1 MRNRI
6 AAAAAAGILTIGMAV
21 LPSAASASEVA
32 PSTDGLAGSTAISGQ
47 IDQDMAV
54 CTDQACE
61 AVQHLNKTNQQIK
74 SDMETAKQH
83 AEQLHQNAHEDAD
96 ALRQYGEQL
105 HQNAHEDADALR
117 QYGEQAW
124 KNYQEDREDI
134 KNAID
139 GAVKRGQERHDALH
153 QDMQDTQAHL
163 NQMHADMKET
173 YDELKTRHDA
183 FAASSHQWHQSFIAA
198 LKDANSKTGQQ
209 GGSSVATGT
218 HGITAGTN
226 AGTTVTGVNGT
237 TGTVRTAADTGANGA
252 ATGSVTA
259 SGDQTVASTG
269 ALTKSEYGQ
278 LAQTGIG
285 ISLACAAILLLA
297 GLAYAMKTFVQYKR
311 ETSED

>member
-6 AAAAAAGILTIGMAV
+6 AAAAAAGILTIGMAA

-32 PSTDGLAGSTAISGQ
+32 PSTDGLAGSTTISGQ

-61 AVQHLNKTNQQIK
+61 AVQHVRKTNQQIK
-74 SDMETAKQH
+74 SDIDTAKQH
-83 AEQLHQNAHEDAD
+83 A
-96 ALRQYGEQL
+96 EQL

-153 QDMQDTQAHL
+153 QDMQDTQTHL

-173 YDELKTRHDA
+173 HDELKTKHDA

-218 HGITAGTN
+218 HGTTAGTN

-237 TGTVRTAADTGANGA
+237 TGTVARLPTLARM
-252 ATGSVTA
+252 V
-259 SGDQTVASTG
+259 
-269 ALTKSEYGQ
+269 LQ
-278 LAQTGIG
+278 LDPSQRP
-285 ISLACAAILLLA
+285 AIKPPRPPA
-297 GLAYAMKTFVQYKR
+297 R
-311 ETSED
+311 

>member
-6 AAAAAAGILTIGMAV
+6 AAAAAAAGILTIGMAA

-54 CTDQACE
+54 CTDKACD
-61 AVQHLNKTNQQIK
+61 AVQHVRKTNQQIK

-96 ALRQYGEQL
+96 ALRQYGEQ
-105 HQNAHEDADALR
+105 
-117 QYGEQAW
+117 AW
-124 KNYQEDREDI
+124 KNYQQDREDV

-173 YDELKTRHDA
+173 HDELKRGMMR
-183 FAASSHQWHQSFIAA
+183 SRQ
-198 LKDANSKTGQQ
+198 
-209 GGSSVATGT
+209 
-218 HGITAGTN
+218 
-226 AGTTVTGVNGT
+226 
-237 TGTVRTAADTGANGA
+237 A
-252 ATGSVTA
+252 ATS
-259 SGDQTVASTG
+259 
-269 ALTKSEYGQ
+269 
-278 LAQTGIG
+278 G
-285 ISLACAAILLLA
+285 IS
-297 GLAYAMKTFVQYKR
+297 R
-311 ETSED
+311 SSRR

>member
-6 AAAAAAGILTIGMAV
+6 AAAAAAGILTIGMAA
-21 LPSAASASEVA
+21 LPSAASASEVT
-32 PSTDGLAGSTAISGQ
+32 PSTDGLAGSTTISGQ

-54 CTDQACE
+54 CTDKTCD
-61 AVQHLNKTNQQIK
+61 AVQHVRKTNQQIK
-74 SDMETAKQH
+74 SDIDTAKQH
-83 AEQLHQNAHEDAD
+83 A
-96 ALRQYGEQL
+96 EQL

-173 YDELKTRHDA
+173 HDELKTKHDA

-198 LKDANSKTGQQ
+198 LKDANSNRRVHRRADQ
-209 GGSSVATGT
+209 V
-218 HGITAGTN
+218 GIWTACTN
-226 AGTTVTGVNGT
+226 RHRHFPCLRSHSAACRPCLRHED
-237 TGTVRTAADTGANGA
+237 VRA
-252 ATGSVTA
+252 V
-259 SGDQTVASTG
+259 
-269 ALTKSEYGQ
+269 
-278 LAQTGIG
+278 
-285 ISLACAAILLLA
+285 
-297 GLAYAMKTFVQYKR
+297 
-311 ETSED
+311 

>member
-96 ALRQYGEQL
+96 ALRQYGEQ
-105 HQNAHEDADALR
+105 
-117 QYGEQAW
+117 AW

-139 GAVKRGQERHDALH
+139 GAVKRGQARSG
-153 QDMQDTQAHL
+153 
-163 NQMHADMKET
+163 
-173 YDELKTRHDA
+173 
-183 FAASSHQWHQSFIAA
+183 ASRRS
-198 LKDANSKTGQQ
+198 
-209 GGSSVATGT
+209 
-218 HGITAGTN
+218 
-226 AGTTVTGVNGT
+226 
-237 TGTVRTAADTGANGA
+237 
-252 ATGSVTA
+252 A
-259 SGDQTVASTG
+259 SGYAGHAGPPQPD
-269 ALTKSEYGQ
+269 
-278 LAQTGIG
+278 
-285 ISLACAAILLLA
+285 ACRYEGDPRRTQDEA
-297 GLAYAMKTFVQYKR
+297 
-311 ETSED
+311 

>member
-1 MRNRI
+1 MKNKF
-6 AAAAAAGILTIGMAV
+6 AAAAAAGILTIGMIA
-21 LPSAASASEVA
+21 LPSVASADEVA

-54 CTDQACE
+54 CTDKTCD
-61 AVQHLNKTNQQIK
+61 AVQHVRKTNQQIK
-74 SDMETAKQH
+74 SDIDTAK
-83 AEQLHQNAHEDAD
+83 
-96 ALRQYGEQL
+96 QL

-153 QDMQDTQAHL
+153 QDMQDTQTHL

-173 YDELKTRHDA
+173 HDELKTKHDA

-259 SGDQTVASTG
+259 SGDQTAASTG

-297 GLAYAMKTFVQYKR
+297 GLAYAMKTFVRYKR

>member
-6 AAAAAAGILTIGMAV
+6 AAAVAAGILTIGMAA

-32 PSTDGLAGSTAISGQ
+32 PSTDGLAGSTTISGQ

-54 CTDQACE
+54 CTDKTCD
-61 AVQHLNKTNQQIK
+61 AVQHVRKTNQQIK
-74 SDMETAKQH
+74 SDIDTAKQH
-83 AEQLHQNAHEDAD
+83 A
-96 ALRQYGEQL
+96 EQL

-173 YDELKTRHDA
+173 HDELKTKHDA

-237 TGTVRTAADTGANGA
+237 TGT
-252 ATGSVTA
+252 GSVTA
-259 SGDQTVASTG
+259 SGDQTAASTG

>member
-6 AAAAAAGILTIGMAV
+6 AAAAAAGILTIGMAA

-32 PSTDGLAGSTAISGQ
+32 PSTDGLAGSTTISGQ

-54 CTDQACE
+54 CTDKACD
-61 AVQHLNKTNQQIK
+61 AVQHVRKTNQQIK
-74 SDMETAKQH
+74 SDIDTAKQH

-96 ALRQYGEQL
+96 ALRQY
-105 HQNAHEDADALR
+105 N
-117 QYGEQAW
+117 EQAW

-173 YDELKTRHDA
+173 HDELKTRHDA

-198 LKDANSKTGQQ
+198 LKDANSKTVSGRLIRCYRH
-209 GGSSVATGT
+209 AWH
-218 HGITAGTN
+218 HGWNECRYDRYWSQRHHWRCAHGCRHWREWCCNWIRHSFRRSNRRVHRRADQVGIWTACTN
-226 AGTTVTGVNGT
+226 RHRHFPCLRSHSAACRPCLRHED
-237 TGTVRTAADTGANGA
+237 VRA
-252 ATGSVTA
+252 V
-259 SGDQTVASTG
+259 
-269 ALTKSEYGQ
+269 
-278 LAQTGIG
+278 
-285 ISLACAAILLLA
+285 
-297 GLAYAMKTFVQYKR
+297 
-311 ETSED
+311 

>member
-6 AAAAAAGILTIGMAV
+6 AAAAAAGILTIGMAA
-21 LPSAASASEVA
+21 LPSAASASEIA
-32 PSTDGLAGSTAISGQ
+32 PNADGLAGSTTISGQ

-54 CTDQACE
+54 CTDKTCD
-61 AVQHLNKTNQQIK
+61 AVQHVRKTNQQIK
-74 SDMETAKQH
+74 
-83 AEQLHQNAHEDAD
+83 QLHQNAHEDAD
-96 ALRQYGEQL
+96 ALRQYGEQV
-105 HQNAHEDADALR
+105 
-117 QYGEQAW
+117 W
-124 KNYQEDREDI
+124 KNYQQDREDV

-139 GAVKRGQERHDALH
+139 GAVKRGQERHNALH

-173 YDELKTRHDA
+173 HDELKTRHDA

-259 SGDQTVASTG
+259 SGDQTAASTG

>member
-6 AAAAAAGILTIGMAV
+6 AAAAAAGILTIGMAA

-96 ALRQYGEQL
+96 ALRQYGEQ
-105 HQNAHEDADALR
+105 
-117 QYGEQAW
+117 AW

-173 YDELKTRHDA
+173 TTNSRRGMTR
-183 FAASSHQWHQSFIAA
+183 
-198 LKDANSKTGQQ
+198 L
-209 GGSSVATGT
+209 
-218 HGITAGTN
+218 
-226 AGTTVTGVNGT
+226 
-237 TGTVRTAADTGANGA
+237 RRA
-252 ATGSVTA
+252 ATS
-259 SGDQTVASTG
+259 
-269 ALTKSEYGQ
+269 
-278 LAQTGIG
+278 G
-285 ISLACAAILLLA
+285 IS
-297 GLAYAMKTFVQYKR
+297 R
-311 ETSED
+311 SSRR

>member
-6 AAAAAAGILTIGMAV
+6 AAAAAAGILTIGMAA
-21 LPSAASASEVA
+21 LPSAASASEIA
-32 PSTDGLAGSTAISGQ
+32 PNADGLAGSTTISGQ

-54 CTDQACE
+54 CTDKTCD
-61 AVQHLNKTNQQIK
+61 AVQHVRKTNQQIK
-74 SDMETAKQH
+74 SDIDTAKQH
-83 AEQLHQNAHEDAD
+83 AEQLHKNAHEDAD
-96 ALRQYGEQL
+96 S
-105 HQNAHEDADALR
+105 LR

-173 YDELKTRHDA
+173 HDELKTKHDA

-218 HGITAGTN
+218 HGSTAGTN
-226 AGTTVTGVNGT
+226 AGTTVTGANGT
-237 TGTVRTAADTGANGA
+237 TGTVRTAADTGTNGA
-252 ATGSVTA
+252 ATGSVAA
-259 SGDQTVASTG
+259 SGDQTAASTG

-278 LAQTGIG
+278 LAQPFCCLPALPTP
-285 ISLACAAILLLA
+285 
-297 GLAYAMKTFVQYKR
+297 
-311 ETSED
+311 

>member
-1 MRNRI
+1 MPYSMC
-6 AAAAAAGILTIGMAV
+6 A
-21 LPSAASASEVA
+21 
-32 PSTDGLAGSTAISGQ
+32 
-47 IDQDMAV
+47 
-54 CTDQACE
+54 
-61 AVQHLNKTNQQIK
+61 KTNQQIK
-74 SDMETAKQH
+74 SDIDTAKQH
-83 AEQLHQNAHEDAD
+83 A
-96 ALRQYGEQL
+96 EQL

-134 KNAID
+134 KNAIY

-173 YDELKTRHDA
+173 HDELKTRHDA
-183 FAASSHQWHQSFIAA
+183 FAASATSGISRSRGVEGRELQDGSAGRLIRCYRHAWH
-198 LKDANSKTGQQ
+198 
-209 GGSSVATGT
+209 
-218 HGITAGTN
+218 HGWN
-226 AGTTVTGVNGT
+226 ECRYDRYWSQRHHC
-237 TGTVRTAADTGANGA
+237 TVRTAADTGTNGA
-252 ATGSVTA
+252 ATGSVAA
-259 SGDQTVASTG
+259 SGDQTAASTG

>member
-1 MRNRI
+1 
-6 AAAAAAGILTIGMAV
+6 
-21 LPSAASASEVA
+21 
-32 PSTDGLAGSTAISGQ
+32 
-47 IDQDMAV
+47 
-54 CTDQACE
+54 
-61 AVQHLNKTNQQIK
+61 
-74 SDMETAKQH
+74 
-83 AEQLHQNAHEDAD
+83 
-96 ALRQYGEQL
+96 
-105 HQNAHEDADALR
+105 
-117 QYGEQAW
+117 
-124 KNYQEDREDI
+124 
-134 KNAID
+134 
-139 GAVKRGQERHDALH
+139 
-153 QDMQDTQAHL
+153 MQDTQAHL

-173 YDELKTRHDA
+173 HDELKTRHDA

-226 AGTTVTGVNGT
+226 AGTTVTGANGT
-237 TGTVRTAADTGANGA
+237 TGTVRTAADTGTNGA
-252 ATGSVTA
+252 ATGSVAA
-259 SGDQTVASTG
+259 SGDQTAASTG

>member
-6 AAAAAAGILTIGMAV
+6 AAAAAAGILTIGMAA

-32 PSTDGLAGSTAISGQ
+32 PSTDGLAGSTTISGQ

-54 CTDQACE
+54 CTDKTCD
-61 AVQHLNKTNQQIK
+61 AVQHVRKTNQQIK
-74 SDMETAKQH
+74 SDIDTAK
-83 AEQLHQNAHEDAD
+83 
-96 ALRQYGEQL
+96 QL

-173 YDELKTRHDA
+173 HDELKTKHDA

-226 AGTTVTGVNGT
+226 ASTTVTGVNGT
-237 TGTVRTAADTGANGA
+237 TGTVRTAAGTGANGA
-252 ATGSVTA
+252 ATGSVAA
-259 SGDQTVASTG
+259 SGDQTAASTG

>member
-1 MRNRI
+1 MHRSGVRGRAALEQDESADQVGYGNRQAARR
-6 AAAAAAGILTIGMAV
+6 AAASERARGRRR
-21 LPSAASASEVA
+21 ASPV
-32 PSTDGLAGSTAISGQ
+32 
-47 IDQDMAV
+47 
-54 CTDQACE
+54 
-61 AVQHLNKTNQQIK
+61 
-74 SDMETAKQH
+74 
-83 AEQLHQNAHEDAD
+83 
-96 ALRQYGEQL
+96 
-105 HQNAHEDADALR
+105 
-117 QYGEQAW
+117 GEQAW

-173 YDELKTRHDA
+173 HDELKTRHDA

-259 SGDQTVASTG
+259 SGDQTAASTG

>member
-1 MRNRI
+1 
-6 AAAAAAGILTIGMAV
+6 
-21 LPSAASASEVA
+21 
-32 PSTDGLAGSTAISGQ
+32 
-47 IDQDMAV
+47 
-54 CTDQACE
+54 
-61 AVQHLNKTNQQIK
+61 
-74 SDMETAKQH
+74 
-83 AEQLHQNAHEDAD
+83 
-96 ALRQYGEQL
+96 
-105 HQNAHEDADALR
+105 
-117 QYGEQAW
+117 AW

-139 GAVKRGQERHDALH
+139 GAVKRGQERHDTLH
-153 QDMQDTQAHL
+153 QDMQDTQTHL

-173 YDELKTRHDA
+173 HDELKTRHDA

-218 HGITAGTN
+218 HGTTAGTN

-237 TGTVRTAADTGANGA
+237 TGTVRTAADTGTNGA

-259 SGDQTVASTG
+259 SGDQTAASTG

>member
-1 MRNRI
+1 MMLQPHQLSQKVT
-6 AAAAAAGILTIGMAV
+6 GLT
-21 LPSAASASEVA
+21 
-32 PSTDGLAGSTAISGQ
+32 GSNIF
-47 IDQDMAV
+47 
-54 CTDQACE
+54 E
-61 AVQHLNKTNQQIK
+61 
-74 SDMETAKQH
+74 
-83 AEQLHQNAHEDAD
+83 
-96 ALRQYGEQL
+96 
-105 HQNAHEDADALR
+105 
-117 QYGEQAW
+117 
-124 KNYQEDREDI
+124 
-134 KNAID
+134 
-139 GAVKRGQERHDALH
+139 
-153 QDMQDTQAHL
+153 
-163 NQMHADMKET
+163 
-173 YDELKTRHDA
+173 
-183 FAASSHQWHQSFIAA
+183 QSFVIYHF
-198 LKDANSKTGQQ
+198 SKTGQQ

-259 SGDQTVASTG
+259 SGDQTAASTG

>member
-6 AAAAAAGILTIGMAV
+6 AAAAAAGILTIGMAA

-54 CTDQACE
+54 CTDKTCD
-61 AVQHLNKTNQQIK
+61 AVQHVRKTNQQIK
-74 SDMETAKQH
+74 SDIDTAK
-83 AEQLHQNAHEDAD
+83 QLHQNAHEDAD
-96 ALRQYGEQL
+96 ALRQY
-105 HQNAHEDADALR
+105 N
-117 QYGEQAW
+117 EQAW
-124 KNYQEDREDI
+124 QNYQQDREDV

-139 GAVKRGQERHDALH
+139 GAVKRGQERHDTLH
-153 QDMQDTQAHL
+153 QDMQDTQTHL

-173 YDELKTRHDA
+173 HDELKTKHDA

-237 TGTVRTAADTGANGA
+237 TGTVRTAAGTGANGA
-252 ATGSVTA
+252 ATGSVAA
-259 SGDQTVASTG
+259 SGDQTAASTG

>member
-6 AAAAAAGILTIGMAV
+6 AAAAAAGILTIGMAA

-83 AEQLHQNAHEDAD
+83 AEQL
-96 ALRQYGEQL
+96 
-105 HQNAHEDADALR
+105 R

-139 GAVKRGQERHDALH
+139 GAVKRGQERHDTLH
-153 QDMQDTQAHL
+153 QDMQDTQTQL

-173 YDELKTRHDA
+173 HDELKTRHDA

-259 SGDQTVASTG
+259 SGDQTAASTG

>member
-54 CTDQACE
+54 CTDKACD
-61 AVQHLNKTNQQIK
+61 AVQHVRKTNQQIK

-83 AEQLHQNAHEDAD
+83 A
-96 ALRQYGEQL
+96 EQL

-173 YDELKTRHDA
+173 HDELKTRHDA

-218 HGITAGTN
+218 HGT
-226 AGTTVTGVNGT
+226 
-237 TGTVRTAADTGANGA
+237 TAADTGANGA

-259 SGDQTVASTG
+259 SGDQTAASTG

>member
-6 AAAAAAGILTIGMAV
+6 AAAAAAGILTIGMAA

-54 CTDQACE
+54 CTDKTCD
-61 AVQHLNKTNQQIK
+61 AVQHVRKTNQQIK
-74 SDMETAKQH
+74 SDIDTAKQH

-96 ALRQYGEQL
+96 ALRQYGEQ
-105 HQNAHEDADALR
+105 
-117 QYGEQAW
+117 
-124 KNYQEDREDI
+124 I

-139 GAVKRGQERHDALH
+139 GAVKRGQERHDTLH
-153 QDMQDTQAHL
+153 QDIQDTQTHL

-173 YDELKTRHDA
+173 HDELKTRHDA

-259 SGDQTVASTG
+259 SGDQTAASTG

>member
-1 MRNRI
+1 MN
-6 AAAAAAGILTIGMAV
+6 
-21 LPSAASASEVA
+21 
-32 PSTDGLAGSTAISGQ
+32 
-47 IDQDMAV
+47 
-54 CTDQACE
+54 
-61 AVQHLNKTNQQIK
+61 
-74 SDMETAKQH
+74 
-83 AEQLHQNAHEDAD
+83 
-96 ALRQYGEQL
+96 
-105 HQNAHEDADALR
+105 
-117 QYGEQAW
+117 
-124 KNYQEDREDI
+124 I

-173 YDELKTRHDA
+173 HDELKTKHDA

-209 GGSSVATGT
+209 GGSSVATDT

-252 ATGSVTA
+252 ATGSVIA
-259 SGDQTVASTG
+259 SGDQTAASTG